1 MRISLFFFLVAA
13 TALGDGGRGVRE
25 IVSRAEVVAIFAE
38 LLGNGWDGL
47 RKTESAAFI
56 VRDEGGGYRAVP
68 WPYTGETMRQR
79 YRGAVPPSTVA
90 IAHTHPRSIRFP
102 SAGDAGTAAAVGVPV
117 FVLTPFHIWVV
128 TPEGAM
134 GPIVERTDWAN
145 RWPG

>member
-1 MRISLFFFLVAA
+1 MRIPLLLFYVAA
-13 TALGDGGRGVRE
+13 TALGDDGRGLRQMA
-25 IVSRAEVVAIFAE
+25 SHAEVVAIFAD
-38 LLGNGWDGL
+38 LLGNGWNGL
-47 RKTESAAFI
+47 RQTESAAFI
-56 VRDEGGGYRAVP
+56 VRDGTRGYRAVP
-68 WPYTGETMRQR
+68 WPYTGEKMRQR

-90 IAHTHPRSIRFP
+90 IAHTHPRSVRFP

-128 TPEGAM
+128 TPEGTM

>member
-1 MRISLFFFLVAA
+1 MAA
-13 TALGDGGRGVRE
+13 TALADEGGALRQMT
-25 IVSRAEVVAIFAE
+25 SDAEVVAIFAE
-38 LLGNGWDGL
+38 LLGSGWDGL

-56 VRDEGGGYRAVP
+56 VRDAARGYRAIP

-79 YRGAVPPSTVA
+79 YRGPVPPSTVA
-90 IAHTHPRSIRFP
+90 IAHTHPRSVRFP
-102 SAGDAGTAAAVGVPV
+102 SAGDAAAAAAVGVPV

-128 TPEGAM
+128 TPEGTM